1 MRETTIP
8 FSGFYE
14 SIHSGE
20 IDCAIENMLSDSSGC
35 NPVSNRIS
43 DEIWSHTGDV
53 TAEYA
58 REFLAD
64 FQTWLAGNC
73 DVKVK
78 LHFDELSSPR
88 SYNFTT
94 DRIFAK
100 LSRDS
105 VRKLYCAVDKALLDK
120 VITARFTSYDG
131 FSSFYAPNRAAWGKL
146 DDWDANQV
154 GTILVA
160 LVAQSKRENWEYEI
174 IEDWSSEG
182 LVDNWVYAALD
193 SEGKRLVKLAGY
205 LREREERKYR

>member
-1 MRETTIP
+1 VE
-8 FSGFYE
+8 
-14 SIHSGE
+14 
-20 IDCAIENMLSDSSGC
+20 
-35 NPVSNRIS
+35 
-43 DEIWSHTGDV
+43 
-53 TAEYA
+53 
-58 REFLAD
+58 
-64 FQTWLAGNC
+64 
-73 DVKVK
+73 VK

-105 VRKLYCAVDKALLDK
+105 VRKLYRAVDKALLDR

-160 LVAQSKRENWEYEI
+160 LVLQSGRTDWEYEI
-174 IEDWSSEG
+174 IEDWSGKG
-182 LVDNWVYAALD
+182 LVDKWVYDALD
-193 SEGKRLVKLAGY
+193 PEGKRLVKLASY